1 METDNGKTKEEVKIE
16 VEKIRRS
23 YDIK

>member
-1 METDNGKTKEEVKIE
+1 METDDGKTKEEVKIE

-23 YDIK
+23 YDVK